1 MTLLL
6 SSTGW
11 WWIALVLALVAAL
24 VVAAMLAVLVRT
36 VLSIERA
43 VGGLLANA
51 AGVAEN
57 TANIPSLAATAPV
70 LGEIIQEALVQDAY
84 MNALTDGFGAE
95 AEAS

>member
-1 MTLLL
+1 MMLLL
-6 SSTGW
+6 SNSGW
-11 WWIALVLALVAAL
+11 WWIALILGLVAAL

-51 AGVAEN
+51 GAVAEN

-84 MNALTDGFGAE
+84 MSALTDGFGPE
-95 AEAS
+95 AAA

>member
-6 SSTGW
+6 SSTGY

-24 VVAAMLAVLVRT
+24 VVAAMLAVLVRV

-43 VGGLLANA
+43 AAGLLANA
-51 AGVAEN
+51 AAVAGD

-84 MNALTDGFGAE
+84 MNALTDGFGPE
-95 AEAS
+95 AAA

>member
-6 SSTGW
+6 SNTGW

-43 VGGLLANA
+43 VAGLLANA
-51 AGVAEN
+51 GAVAEN
-57 TANIPSLAATAPV
+57 TGNIPALAATAPV
-70 LGEIIQEALVQDAY
+70 LGEIIQEAVIQDAY
-84 MNALTDGFGAE
+84 MNALTDGFGPE
-95 AEAS
+95 AAA